1 MAGSTGVLSSPDRNA
16 DGMYDNNVDI
26 MWMIE
31 AATMKLIR
39 YQLLYVE
46 IENSEFC
53 ENDALRVCIFHF

>member
-1 MAGSTGVLSSPDRNA
+1 MISSPDRNE

-46 IENSEFC
+46 VEISEGC
-53 ENDALRVCIFHF
+53 KNDALRVGIYCF